1 MRIPKRL
8 GVVTLVQ
15 AQPCWVQWDQ
25 LSALLCIQLCLK
37 LQSSTKSC
45 GNLQGSDRHLL
56 SSLSQEKCDS
66 QMGEQQRA
74 WSEDAVSAPKFP
86 SSCSSHCNHSSVP
99 MGALRKYQPL
109 SVEVERTEK
118 PPALTQHCH
127 HPQKRWRC
135 TQATQTPINLQINSN
150 KAFRPQQRHPLP
162 SLICHPAN
170 LPEQSGFCQGD
181 FGLRGVTPTW
191 PFLTTEMHFGLLG
204 FTAERRQSCSH
215 LQKSTVRI

>member
-1 MRIPKRL
+1 MWNFSDLSIWVQSKFAQASLQVTCYGDSNLSVTEKPVWSRGAPSTSSWMPEKNTSILLLLLGFQTNWALDTFPGDTERMRIPKRL

-15 AQPCWVQWDQ
+15 AHPCWVQWDQ
-25 LSALLCIQLCLK
+25 HSALLCIQLCLK

-45 GNLQGSDRHLL
+45 GNVQGSDWHLL

-74 WSEDAVSAPKFP
+74 WSEDAVSARKFP

-109 SVEVERTEK
+109 SVEVERIEK

-127 HPQKRWRC
+127 HPQNRWRC
-135 TQATQTPINLQINSN
+135 TQATQTLINL
-150 KAFRPQQRHPLP
+150 
-162 SLICHPAN
+162 
-170 LPEQSGFCQGD
+170 
-181 FGLRGVTPTW
+181 
-191 PFLTTEMHFGLLG
+191 
-204 FTAERRQSCSH
+204 
-215 LQKSTVRI
+215 